1 MMPLEPRKCAPRGT
15 WILAALMLVGSACE
29 EPARSDEP
37 ACEGWRPGDL
47 VITELLPD
55 PEGTD
60 TGQEWMEL
68 YNPGHAAVE
77 LRGLMLYSA
86 RVDGTQERAYLFE
99 ESVPVAARDY
109 VVLGDV
115 RAGELPVHVDHS
127 YGDALR
133 VLGNAGGVV
142 GLRCAEVVV
151 DEVRYSKTSRAGVSR
166 GYDGRRVPDAFDNDA
181 PEGWCDT
188 PASLDGGVRASPGAP
203 NAACPEPSGADAGV
217 SLGTCL
223 SPRTGLSRSVSRPHP
238 GDLVFTEVMAD
249 PKAVADAQ
257 GEWVEV
263 YARRDV
269 DLNGVTLANESGGRT
284 VLDAPPRC
292 LEMRAGSYAVL
303 AHGDDPALNGGLPPV
318 LGTFGFGLS
327 NTAGLHA
334 LRLSL
339 DGVVLAEATW
349 TGAAVPGVSRQWEGT
364 RECLAPEG
372 ARHGSAGERGT
383 PGQENLPCSP

>member
-1 MMPLEPRKCAPRGT
+1 MLPMSKPCLF
-15 WILAALMLVGSACE
+15 AALVLAGSACDG
-29 EPARSDEP
+29 PSRIVEP

-68 YNPGHAAVE
+68 YNPGRSTVD

-115 RAGELPVHVDHS
+115 RAEALPAHVDHS

-133 VLGNAGGVV
+133 VLGNAGGLV
-142 GLRCAEVVV
+142 GFRCGEVVV

-166 GYDGRRVPDAFDNDA
+166 GYDGQRVPDAFDNDEPA
-181 PEGWCDT
+181 RWCDS
-188 PASLDGGVRASPGAP
+188 PASPDGGVRASPGAP
-203 NAACPEPSGADAGV
+203 NAACPEPSGADGGV
-217 SLGTCL
+217 SPGTCV
-223 SPRTGLSRSVSRPHP
+223 SPRTGLSRSVSRPLP
-238 GDLVFTEVMAD
+238 GDLVLTEVMAD
-249 PKAVADAQ
+249 PKAVPDAQ

-269 DLNGVTLANESGGRT
+269 DLNGVMLANEGSGRAG
-284 VLDAPPRC
+284 LDAPPRC
-292 LEMRAGSYAVL
+292 LEMRAGTYAVL
-303 AHGDDPALNGGLPPV
+303 AHGDEPALNGGLPPV

-327 NTAGLHA
+327 NTAGVHV

-339 DGVVLAEATW
+339 DGAVLAEVTW
-349 TGAAVPGVSRQWEGT
+349 TGAAVPGVSRQWEAA

-372 ARHGSAGERGT
+372 ARYGAAEERGS
-383 PGQENLPCSP
+383 PGQENRPCAP